1 MAAIL
6 LLLIY
11 IAFISLGLPDS
22 IFGVSW
28 PAIMNDLS
36 LDLEYGGF
44 ISLITTFGTVLSS
57 LFSGYI
63 ISKLKTGKVVILSIL
78 LTALALF
85 GFAYTNSYIIILLLA
100 FPLGFGA
107 GSIDTAL
114 NNYVALHYKPHHMNF
129 LHSFWGVGA
138 TIGPLIMSHYL
149 LELDWHKGYLVIAL
163 IQFVFLAILIFSLPL
178 WKKNQQSNHKE
189 EKTNPKTAILKIKG
203 VSYALGIFLIY
214 TALEFSIGM
223 WGSSYLVMN
232 KGLDMSLAA
241 KIITVYFLGITGGRF
256 LSGLLSFKLKNRQL
270 IYGGIFIVFIGA
282 LLLLIAKSE
291 TLLWISYIVMGIG
304 LAPIFPSMI
313 HDTPRNFGKANSQ
326 YVVGYQIAFA
336 YIGIGVFPTIFGFLF
351 SLVSVNLYPLIIFIM
366 AAILLL
372 LFNILVIRLG
382 RKENTL

>member
-1 MAAIL
+1 MAGIL

-36 LDLEYGGF
+36 LNLEFGGF
-44 ISLITTFGTVLSS
+44 ISFMTTFGTVLSS

-63 ISKLKTGKVVILSIL
+63 ISKLKTGKVVVFSVF
-78 LTALALF
+78 LTAVALL
-85 GFAYTNSYIIILLLA
+85 GFSLTNSYFVILLLA

-138 TIGPLIMSHYL
+138 TLGPLIMSYSL
-149 LELDWHKGYLVIAL
+149 LTNDWHRGYLIIAI
-163 IQFVFLAILIFSLPL
+163 IQFVFLAILTISLPL
-178 WKKNQQSNHKE
+178 WKKNEKKQDE
-189 EKTNPKTAILKIKG
+189 EKIPLEKTKISKIKG
-203 VSYALGIFLIY
+203 VRYALGIFLIY

-223 WGSSYLVMN
+223 WGSSYLVIK
-232 KGLDMSLAA
+232 KGLDIALAA
-241 KIITVYFLGITGGRF
+241 KLITVYFLGITGGRF

-282 LLLLIAKSE
+282 LLLLVAKSE
-291 TLLWISYIVMGIG
+291 MLLWISYIIMGVG

-313 HDTPRNFGKANSQ
+313 HDTPRNFGKNNSG
-326 YVVGYQIAFA
+326 YVIGYQIAFA
-336 YIGIGVFPTIFGFLF
+336 YIGIGVFPTLFGFIF
-351 SLVSVNLYPLIIFIM
+351 SYISINLYPLIIFIM
-366 AAILLL
+366 ASILLV
-372 LFNILVIRLG
+372 LFNLLVLRI
-382 RKENTL
+382 KHN